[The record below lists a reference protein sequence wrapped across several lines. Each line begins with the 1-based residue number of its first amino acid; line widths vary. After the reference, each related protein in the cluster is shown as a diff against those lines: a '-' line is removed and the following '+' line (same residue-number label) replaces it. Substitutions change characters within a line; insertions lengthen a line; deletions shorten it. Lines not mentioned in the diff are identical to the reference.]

1 MNIKFI
7 THQKVFSGKQ
17 NLQQVNIENFQ
28 KKIIME
34 KKKEVN
40 ILVIN
45 LKVVV
50 DKNKEEKLKK

>member
-1 MNIKFI
+1 
-7 THQKVFSGKQ
+7 
-17 NLQQVNIENFQ
+17 
-28 KKIIME
+28 ME